1 MWVQVHLLAPA
12 EVCTGSGAHSKCF
25 TDVSASPVSRRQE
38 ACEEPTAG
46 EKMAAGPM
54 REEHGT
60 WIRKEVD
67 SILQVDRIKL
77 SKLGL
82 VQSIE
87 SLTEGAQAMGNGQGP
102 IEQ

>member
-1 MWVQVHLLAPA
+1 
-12 EVCTGSGAHSKCF
+12 
-25 TDVSASPVSRRQE
+25 
-38 ACEEPTAG
+38 
-46 EKMAAGPM
+46 MAAGPM

-67 SILQVDRIKL
+67 SILHVDRIKL

-82 VQSIE
+82 VQSGE

-102 IEQ
+102 IEQGIAPSAHSTQHTANCVAGSWMQDLQRSSARRLSP